1 MLLQLE
7 RDEAANWRSK
17 WAEEATK
24 TDGVKREC
32 MQVLIM
38 YSIACRYCLG
48 VCAGL
53 GKGLSSIWDV

>member
-7 RDEAANWRSK
+7 RDEAANWRAK

-32 MQVLIM
+32 MQVLQ
-38 YSIACRYCLG
+38 YS
-48 VCAGL
+48 
-53 GKGLSSIWDV
+53 